1 MSFRK
6 AIWASISMTSSL
18 ILPTAF
24 TIMFLYVDLNTAD
37 LCIQWQRHN
46 NTVPFS
52 VMRIRAIGI
61 SVEVLLINLWFP
73 LTAVILF
80 GWKDFKLR
88 FLPVLYIAFIFAE
101 ATVIYKLLLLAF
113 GVLDTHTYYRYSSN
127 ILFFISII
135 CCSIVMVCSIRMRVS
150 VPYSNLHI
158 MLLLST
164 QSLLCS
170 IVSYTIRYGIV
181 PYFVSFKEEKYK
193 FLVAALVPAIT
204 IIPSV
209 ICKHIASMHCVET
222 KFRGCTS
229 RSQFRPSFF
238 YPRCYHIR
246 IPHNASRLSKHL
258 AFYRT
263 FAVFWCYEFFEK
275 GNVSSTDVIVE
286 IHYLTFKANCLLC
299 QTQ

>member
-1 MSFRK
+1 MTNEDLYPGYNRISGGSSTEQKSLWMSFRK
-6 AIWASISMTSSL
+6 AIWASISMAFSL

-52 VMRIRAIGI
+52 VMQIRAIGI

-80 GWKDFKLR
+80 DWKDFKLR

-113 GVLDTHTYYRYSSN
+113 GVLETHTYYRYSSN

-158 MLLLST
+158 MVLLST
-164 QSLLCS
+164 QLLLCS
-170 IVSYTIRYGIV
+170 IVSCLIL
-181 PYFVSFKEEKYK
+181 S
-193 FLVAALVPAIT
+193 
-204 IIPSV
+204 
-209 ICKHIASMHCVET
+209 ASKKRNT
-222 KFRGCTS
+222 NSWWLRWS
-229 RSQFRPSFF
+229 RQLP
-238 YPRCYHIR
+238 
-246 IPHNASRLSKHL
+246 LSHP
-258 AFYRT
+258 
-263 FAVFWCYEFFEK
+263 
-275 GNVSSTDVIVE
+275 
-286 IHYLTFKANCLLC
+286 
-299 QTQ
+299 